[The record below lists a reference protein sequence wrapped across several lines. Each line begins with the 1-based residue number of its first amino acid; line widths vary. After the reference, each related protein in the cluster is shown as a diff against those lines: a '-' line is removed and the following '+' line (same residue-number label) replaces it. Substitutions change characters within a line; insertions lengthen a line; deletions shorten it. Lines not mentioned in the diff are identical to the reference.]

1 LPRGG
6 VLLRLAAVRRDQ
18 RSDIKIA
25 KREMGMARMEDSYP
39 GQNEAAGAS
48 LPARVSWA
56 IGLTAFAA
64 VLMTLLGL
72 AHILQGVAAISNGA
86 FYVEN
91 PGYVF
96 AADVTT
102 WGWLHILGG
111 IIITLA
117 SFWLLVG
124 DPYAR
129 VVAVVVAVV
138 SGIGNFLSIP
148 YYPVWSIVLIA
159 LDFLIIWAVTSY
171 GRYVSASSSSNRGAP
186 DAET

>member
-1 LPRGG
+1 
-6 VLLRLAAVRRDQ
+6 
-18 RSDIKIA
+18 
-25 KREMGMARMEDSYP
+25 MEDAYP
-39 GQNEAAGAS
+39 GQTGAAGV
-48 LPARVSWA
+48 PAGVSGWA

-64 VLMTLLGL
+64 VLMSLLGFF
-72 AHILQGVAAISNGA
+72 HILQGVAAVSNGA

-96 AADVTT
+96 ASNVTT

-129 VVAVVVAVV
+129 IVAVVVALF
-138 SGIGNFLSIP
+138 SAIGNFLSIP

-171 GRYVSASSSSNRGAP
+171 GRYVRASSTNSSTAP
-186 DAET
+186 DAEA